1 MGEDGR
7 KSECG
12 EELIMMILDTVVGRL
27 QFRRFI
33 DTYMLLCVPYQWSIM
48 ERRDA
53 NSITEVYQSKTTK

>member
-27 QFRRFI
+27 KFRRFV
-33 DTYMLLCVPYQWSIM
+33 DTYMLLCV
-48 ERRDA
+48 
-53 NSITEVYQSKTTK
+53 